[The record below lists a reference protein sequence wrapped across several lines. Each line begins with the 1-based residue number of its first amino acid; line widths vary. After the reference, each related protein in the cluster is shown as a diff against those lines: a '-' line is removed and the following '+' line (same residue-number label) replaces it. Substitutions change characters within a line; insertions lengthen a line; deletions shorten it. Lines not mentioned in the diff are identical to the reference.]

1 MVFQPH
7 ITVTQ
12 HQEDGNYDIVDI
24 DEQTCH
30 KQRVQQLAPLEP
42 ETRQAVS
49 CRQRNHQQQHQSQR
63 CDQNGVEHIF
73 AHLGSIPRI
82 DEVLPVESGRQ
93 CPGVA
98 VELCVLLDGCH
109 KHPCHRHNDRHSQQ
123 DQHKIDKKFVQALRR
138 TGGFFFRF
146 LHVFPP

>member
-42 ETRQAVS
+42 ETGQAVS
-49 CRQRNHQQQHQSQR
+49 RRQRNHQQQHQSQC

-93 CPGVA
+93 CPRIA
-98 VELCVLLDGCH
+98 VEL
-109 KHPCHRHNDRHSQQ
+109 
-123 DQHKIDKKFVQALRR
+123 
-138 TGGFFFRF
+138 
-146 LHVFPP
+146 